1 MIYAVSHCLKCYFVV
16 HDYIVLFHSYEIA
29 EKHKFMETESR
40 LEVTI
45 LSGYTVWG
53 DEKVLG

>member
-1 MIYAVSHCLKCYFVV
+1 MIYAVSHCLKCYYVV
-16 HDYIVLFHSYEIA
+16 HDCIALFHLYEITGIG
-29 EKHKFMETESR
+29 KFMDTESR

-45 LSGYTVWG
+45 LSVYTVWG